1 MESLNFE
8 INSVNIW
15 KINKGRENESLGKCK
30 LKMKKKWTL
39 NCGKYL
45 FKWEESG
52 KGVNLKLNIIS
63 TFVFAKGLH

>member
-30 LKMKKKWTL
+30 LKMKKKEL
-39 NCGKYL
+39 N
-45 FKWEESG
+45 FKLR
-52 KGVNLKLNIIS
+52 KIFI
-63 TFVFAKGLH
+63 